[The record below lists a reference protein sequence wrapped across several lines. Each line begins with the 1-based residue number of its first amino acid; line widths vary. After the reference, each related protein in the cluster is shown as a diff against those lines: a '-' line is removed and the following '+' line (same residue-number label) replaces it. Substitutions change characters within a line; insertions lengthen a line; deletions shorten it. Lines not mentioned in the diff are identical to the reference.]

1 VIESCRHFI
10 RVMSDMCELCYGVST
25 TDHEGPFWISCDVCD
40 KWYHGPCAGL
50 SHEVP
55 HYTCPKCVRNDP
67 KSSPDKVRIA
77 HSLLMSL
84 PPPKHNPIPD
94 PQRIREAEV
103 LTMEAKAQPIVVS
116 LNPIELQTFK
126 KIAPVGILD

>member
-1 VIESCRHFI
+1 
-10 RVMSDMCELCYGVST
+10 
-25 TDHEGPFWISCDVCD
+25 
-40 KWYHGPCAGL
+40 
-50 SHEVP
+50 
-55 HYTCPKCVRNDP
+55 
-67 KSSPDKVRIA
+67 
-77 HSLLMSL
+77 MSL